1 MLAPGAS
8 GLWGDSIF
16 SPWIGGEPTFTT
28 PLDPGGGGG
37 GWFMGTYDPFA
48 GITGGGGSWN
58 TLLTSGLNALTG
70 FLGSRV
76 PQVRTPQMPTL
87 PDIFNP
93 LPGLGQGGLPT
104 YRVNVFGRRSY
115 RRMNACNPRAL
126 KRAIRRVKR
135 FEKFARQSVRIA
147 HKVKMPRKR
156 TCR

>member
-1 MLAPGAS
+1 MLAPGNS
-8 GLWGDSIF
+8 GSSGDYF
-16 SPWIGGEPTFTT
+16 SPWIGGGDPVGFTT

-37 GWFMGTYDPFA
+37 GWFMGTFDPFA
-48 GITGGGGSWN
+48 GIVGGSSTWGN
-58 TLLTSGLNALTG
+58 LLTQGLNVLTSALTG
-70 FLGSRV
+70 
-76 PQVRTPQMPTL
+76 PQSGRPQL
-87 PDIFNP
+87 PSLPSILNP